1 MKFGE
6 GIIFASLAL
15 GLHLS
20 AFWAFTGD
28 PSAAG
33 AGEGGASLSS
43 LTLDGGSYAAL
54 VEAWDTPPSQT
65 SDVSPLAPS
74 QNSEASPQAA
84 PTVDMRPT
92 QAPLSEL
99 STPEGESPLTP
110 PAPVIRAPVKI
121 AKTPQLSQPSLN
133 SDSAPTLRSQG
144 GLPQLAPQQPP
155 ILAQAKPQNL
165 APALDSTPPQP
176 ERFAP
181 TSSQRPL
188 ARPQRA
194 SAPKVVQKASGQSK
208 NKVTSKTAGSA
219 KTATQGTTSNKASQ
233 EALASWSSQVRRAI
247 ERKKRYPRGTR
258 ASGTAVVSL
267 TVSKAGQLLG
277 ASLKRGSGTK
287 ALDKAALNAV
297 KTARYPA
304 APKVVTRKS
313 ATFQVSI
320 TLKR

>member
-1 MKFGE
+1 MKLGE

-15 GLHLS
+15 GLHVLAYWVFVS
-20 AFWAFTGD
+20 D
-28 PSAAG
+28 PSAEG
-33 AGEGGASLSS
+33 AGESSASLTS
-43 LTLDGGSYAAL
+43 LTLDGGSYSAL

-65 SDVSPLAPS
+65 SDVAPLAPS
-74 QNSEASPQAA
+74 PNSEIPPTTV

-92 QAPLSEL
+92 QTPLSEL
-99 STPEGESPLTP
+99 STLEGESTLTP

-121 AKTPQLSQPSLN
+121 AKTLQLAQPSLN
-133 SDSAPTLRSQG
+133 SDSAPTLRSQSA
-144 GLPQLAPQQPP
+144 LPQLAPQQPP
-155 ILAQAKPQNL
+155 TLAQAKPPNL
-165 APALDSTPPQP
+165 APALDSAPPQP

-208 NKVTSKTAGSA
+208 SKVTSKTAGSA

-267 TVSKAGQLLG
+267 TVSKAGKLLG
-277 ASLKRGSGTK
+277 ASLKRSSGTK

-297 KTARYPA
+297 KAARYPA
-304 APKVVTRKS
+304 APKAVTRKS